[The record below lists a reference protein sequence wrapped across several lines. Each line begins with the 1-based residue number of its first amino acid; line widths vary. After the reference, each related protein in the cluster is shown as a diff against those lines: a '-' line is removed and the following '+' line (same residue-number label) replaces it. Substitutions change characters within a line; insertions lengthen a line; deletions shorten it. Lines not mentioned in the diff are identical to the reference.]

1 MSDQDPSKSLASLVG
16 ALVASYR
23 ADARGRHIDKHYLPS
38 RDESISIVE
47 TLFQLIYPGYFG
59 TRDLPS
65 DALEYHV
72 GVLLSSLREK
82 LDRQIELCLCYRNE
96 IAEPGDPNVP
106 SCRDDSRALVEAFL
120 ARLPGLRAELVE
132 DVGAAFD
139 GDPAAFNHDE
149 VILAYPGLF
158 AITVYRIAH
167 ELHRLGVPL
176 MPRIM
181 TEWAHTMTGADIH
194 PGAQIG
200 HRFFIDHAT
209 GVVIGETTVI
219 GDDVR
224 LYQGV
229 TLGAASIPR
238 DSRGR
243 VVRGTKR
250 HPTVE
255 DGVTIYA
262 NATVLG
268 GHTVIGSKSVLG
280 GSVFVTTSV
289 PPGSRVALK
298 PPELRMHGPKEPGS
312 DTSDDFVLDFEI

>member
-1 MSDQDPSKSLASLVG
+1 MSDQGHSHPLASLVG

-23 ADARGRHIDKHYLPS
+23 ADARGRHIDKHFLPS
-38 RDESISIVE
+38 RDESIEIVE
-47 TLFQLIYPGYFG
+47 TLIQLIFPGYFG

-72 GVLLSSLREK
+72 GVLLSSLRDK
-82 LDRQIELCLCYRNE
+82 LDRQVELCLCYRGE
-96 IAEPGDPNVP
+96 TAGGVAIDVP
-106 SCRDDSRALVEAFL
+106 KCRDDSRAIVDAFL
-120 ARLPGLRAELVE
+120 ARLPELRAMLIE
-132 DVGAAFD
+132 DVDAAYD

-149 VILAYPGLF
+149 VILAYPGLL

-167 ELHRLGVPL
+167 ELQRLGVPL

-181 TEWAHTMTGADIH
+181 TEWAHTRTGADIH

-200 HRFFIDHAT
+200 RRFFIDHAT
-209 GVVIGETTVI
+209 GVVIGETTLI

-238 DSRGR
+238 DARGR
-243 VVRGTKR
+243 VVRGSKR

-255 DGVTIYA
+255 DGVTLYA

-268 GHTVIGSKSVLG
+268 GQTVIGRKSVLG
-280 GSVFVTTSV
+280 GSVFVTSSV

-298 PPELRMHGPKEPGS
+298 PPALRVYGPDSPPPEG
-312 DTSDDFVLDFEI
+312 DDFVLDFEI